1 MSDNSTPQG
10 TDLYSAQNA
19 IRSMLTPQQDNVA
32 TDDALEANATQV
44 EDAEMPDDQ
53 EEEYE
58 AQADNSAVEGSESDL
73 DDDDDDDGDEYG
85 TLDLSTTIE
94 VGGEEKTIEELRSGF
109 LRQKDYTRK
118 TQELAEHRKAV
129 EAKDQ
134 EMDRE
139 RAEYAQLLPAM
150 AERINQAAEQEP
162 DWDTLYDADPVMAAK
177 AERQWR
183 KQQEGRVAQLQ
194 AVQAEQQRMH
204 QIAQTKQQQMQ
215 QSYLEQQRHVLPD
228 IIPEWRDNKV
238 AATEATQIRDFLINE
253 GFTEQDVSGMS
264 NATLVKLARKA
275 MLYDRGETRANEVKA
290 KPKKP
295 RTKTLKSGSRAS
307 QPKRVSAAQEAQNRA
322 RKTGRVNDA
331 AAAIKAILL

>member
-19 IRSMLTPQQDNVA
+19 IRSMLAPQEDNVT
-32 TDDALEANATQV
+32 TDDALEAEAAQV
-44 EDAEMPDDQ
+44 DDAEMPDGQ

-58 AQADNSAVEGSESDL
+58 AQADNSPVEGSESDL
-73 DDDDDDDGDEYG
+73 DDDEDGDGDGYG
-85 TLDLSTTIE
+85 TLDLSTTLE
-94 VGGEEKTIEELRSGF
+94 VDGEEKTIEELRSGF

-118 TQELAEHRKAV
+118 TQELAENRKAM
-129 EAKDQ
+129 EAQYQ
-134 EMDRE
+134 EIERE

-150 AERINQAAEQEP
+150 AERIQQAAEQEP
-162 DWDTLYDADPVMAAK
+162 DWDTLYDTDPVMAAK

-183 KQQEGRVAQLQ
+183 KEQEGRVAQLQ
-194 AVQAEQQRMH
+194 AVQAEQQRMQ
-204 QIAQTKQQQMQ
+204 QIEAQKQQQMQ
-215 QSYLEQQRHVLPD
+215 QSYLEQQRHILPD
-228 IIPEWRDNKV
+228 IIPEWRDKKV
-238 AATEATQIRDFLINE
+238 AATEATQIRDFLLGE
-253 GFTEQDVSGMS
+253 GFSEQDVSGMS

-307 QPKRVSAAQEAQNRA
+307 QPKRTSAAQEAQNRA

-331 AAAIKAILL
+331 AAAIKALL

>member
-19 IRSMLTPQQDNVA
+19 IRSMLTPQEDNVA
-32 TDDALEANATQV
+32 TDDALEAEAAQV
-44 EDAEMPDDQ
+44 EDAEMPEGQ

-58 AQADNSAVEGSESDL
+58 AQADNSPVEGSESDL
-73 DDDDDDDGDEYG
+73 DDDEDDDGDQYG

-94 VGGEEKTIEELRSGF
+94 VDGEEKTIEELRSGF

-118 TQELAEHRKAV
+118 TQELAESRKAI

-134 EMDRE
+134 EIERE

-150 AERINQAAEQEP
+150 AERIQQAAEQEP
-162 DWDTLYDADPVMAAK
+162 DWDTLYDTDPVMAAK

-183 KQQEGRVAQLQ
+183 KEQEARTAQLQ
-194 AVQAEQQRMH
+194 AVQAEQQRMQ
-204 QIAQTKQQQMQ
+204 QIAAQKQEQMQ
-215 QSYLEQQRHVLPD
+215 QSYLEQQRHILPD
-228 IIPEWRDNKV
+228 IIPEWRDKKV
-238 AATEATQIRDFLINE
+238 AATEATQIRDFLLGE
-253 GFTEQDVSGMS
+253 GFSEQDVSGMS

-307 QPKRVSAAQEAQNRA
+307 QPKRTSAAQEAQNRA
-322 RKTGRVNDA
+322 RKTGRVTDA
-331 AAAIKAILL
+331 AAAIKALL

>member
-19 IRSMLTPQQDNVA
+19 IRSMLTPQEDNVA
-32 TDDALEANATQV
+32 TDDALEAEAAQV
-44 EDAEMPDDQ
+44 EDAEMPDGQ
-53 EEEYE
+53 EDEYE

-73 DDDDDDDGDEYG
+73 DDEGDDDGDQYG
-85 TLDLSTTIE
+85 SLDLSSTIE
-94 VGGEEKTIEELRSGF
+94 VDGEEITIEELRSGH

-118 TQELAEHRKAV
+118 TQELAENRKAM
-129 EAKDQ
+129 EAQYQ
-134 EMDRE
+134 EIERE

-150 AERINQAAEQEP
+150 AERIQQAAEQEP
-162 DWDTLYDADPVMAAK
+162 DWDTLYDTDPVMAAK

-183 KQQEGRVAQLQ
+183 KEQEARTAQLQ
-194 AVQAEQQRMH
+194 AVQAEQQRMQ
-204 QIAQTKQQQMQ
+204 QIAAQKQQQMQ
-215 QSYLEQQRHVLPD
+215 QSYLEQQRHILPD
-228 IIPEWRDNKV
+228 IIPEWRDKKV
-238 AATEATQIRDFLINE
+238 AATEATQIRDFLLGE
-253 GFTEQDVSGMS
+253 GFSEQDVSGMS

-307 QPKRVSAAQEAQNRA
+307 QPKRTSAAQEAQNRA

-331 AAAIKAILL
+331 AAAIKALL

>member
-19 IRSMLTPQQDNVA
+19 IRSMLTPQEDNVA
-32 TDDALEANATQV
+32 TDDALEAEAAQV
-44 EDAEMPDDQ
+44 EDAEMPEGQ
-53 EEEYE
+53 EDEYE

-73 DDDDDDDGDEYG
+73 DDDEDDDGDQYG

-94 VGGEEKTIEELRSGF
+94 VDGEEKTIEELRSGF

-118 TQELAEHRKAV
+118 TQELAESRKAV

-134 EMDRE
+134 EIDRE

-150 AERINQAAEQEP
+150 AERIQQAAEQEP
-162 DWDTLYDADPVMAAK
+162 DWDTLYDTDPVMAAK

-183 KQQEGRVAQLQ
+183 KEQEARTAQLQ
-194 AVQAEQQRMH
+194 AVQAEQQRMQ
-204 QIAQTKQQQMQ
+204 QIAAQKQEQMQ
-215 QSYLEQQRHVLPD
+215 QSYLEQQRHILPD
-228 IIPEWRDNKV
+228 IIPEWRDKKV
-238 AATEATQIRDFLINE
+238 AATEATQIRDFLLGE
-253 GFTEQDVSGMS
+253 GFSEQDVSGMS

-307 QPKRVSAAQEAQNRA
+307 QPKRTSAAQEAQNRA

-331 AAAIKAILL
+331 AAAIKALL

>member
-1 MSDNSTPQG
+1 MADNSTPQG

-19 IRSMLTPQQDNVA
+19 IRSMLTPQEDNVA
-32 TDDALEANATQV
+32 TDDALEAEAAQV
-44 EDAEMPDDQ
+44 EDAEMPEGQ
-53 EEEYE
+53 EDEYE

-73 DDDDDDDGDEYG
+73 DDDEDDDGDQYG

-94 VGGEEKTIEELRSGF
+94 VDGEEKTIEELRSGF

-118 TQELAEHRKAV
+118 TQELAEGRKAV
-129 EAKDQ
+129 EAQYQ
-134 EMDRE
+134 EIERE

-150 AERINQAAEQEP
+150 AERIQQAAEQEP
-162 DWDTLYDADPVMAAK
+162 DWDTLYDTDPVMAAK

-183 KQQEGRVAQLQ
+183 KEQEARTAQLQ
-194 AVQAEQQRMH
+194 AVQAEQQRMQ
-204 QIAQTKQQQMQ
+204 QIAAQKQEHMQ
-215 QSYLEQQRHVLPD
+215 QSYLEQQRHILPD

-238 AATEATQIRDFLINE
+238 AATEATQIRDFLLGE
-253 GFTEQDVSGMS
+253 GFSEQDVSGMS

-307 QPKRVSAAQEAQNRA
+307 QPKRTSAAQEAQNRA

-331 AAAIKAILL
+331 AAAIKALL

>member
-19 IRSMLTPQQDNVA
+19 IRSMLTPQEDNVA
-32 TDDALEANATQV
+32 TDDALEAEAAQV
-44 EDAEMPDDQ
+44 EDAEMPEGQ
-53 EEEYE
+53 EDEYE

-73 DDDDDDDGDEYG
+73 DDDEDDDGDQYG

-94 VGGEEKTIEELRSGF
+94 VDGEEKTIEELRSGF

-118 TQELAEHRKAV
+118 TQELAESRKAV

-134 EMDRE
+134 EIERE

-150 AERINQAAEQEP
+150 AERIQQAAEQEP
-162 DWDTLYDADPVMAAK
+162 DWDTLYDTDPVMAAK

-183 KQQEGRVAQLQ
+183 KEQEARSAQLQ
-194 AVQAEQQRMH
+194 AVQAEQQRMQ
-204 QIAQTKQQQMQ
+204 QIAAQKQEQMQ
-215 QSYLEQQRHVLPD
+215 QSYLEQQRHILPD
-228 IIPEWRDNKV
+228 IIPEWRDKKV
-238 AATEATQIRDFLINE
+238 AATEATQIRDFLLGE
-253 GFTEQDVSGMS
+253 GFSEQDVSGMS

-307 QPKRVSAAQEAQNRA
+307 QPKRTSAAQEAQNRA

-331 AAAIKAILL
+331 AAAIKALL

>member
-19 IRSMLTPQQDNVA
+19 IRSMLAPQEDNVT
-32 TDDALEANATQV
+32 TDDALEAEAAQV
-44 EDAEMPDDQ
+44 DEAEMPDGQ

-58 AQADNSAVEGSESDL
+58 AQADNSPVEGSESDL
-73 DDDDDDDGDEYG
+73 DDEDDDDGDQYG
-85 TLDLSTTIE
+85 SLDLSTTIE
-94 VGGEEKTIEELRSGF
+94 VDGEEITIEELRSGH

-118 TQELAEHRKAV
+118 TQELAENRKAM
-129 EAKDQ
+129 EAQYQ
-134 EMDRE
+134 EIERE

-150 AERINQAAEQEP
+150 AERIQQAAEQEP

-183 KQQEGRVAQLQ
+183 KEQEARVAQLQ
-194 AVQAEQQRMH
+194 AVQAEQQRMQ
-204 QIAQTKQQQMQ
+204 QIEAQKQQQMQ
-215 QSYLEQQRHVLPD
+215 QSYLEQQRHILPD
-228 IIPEWRDNKV
+228 IIPEWRDKKV
-238 AATEATQIRDFLINE
+238 AATEATQIRDFLLGE
-253 GFTEQDVSGMS
+253 GFSEQDVSGMS

-295 RTKTLKSGSRAS
+295 RAKILKSGSRAS
-307 QPKRVSAAQEAQNRA
+307 QPKRTSAAQEAQNRA

-331 AAAIKAILL
+331 AAAIKALL